1 MSPVAA
7 YESKAYSES
16 VWAELSDTTLLAA
29 WTDVF
34 SDTLPACEDKMLKT
48 VDVGTGLGSFPI
60 VLGLMGYPCI
70 GAGVYVSHPVK

>member
-16 VWAELSDTTLLAA
+16 VWAELYDTTLLAA
-29 WTDVF
+29 WKDVF

-48 VDVGTGLGSFPI
+48 VDVGTGLGSFSI
-60 VLGLMGYPCI
+60 VLGQMGYPCI
-70 GAGVYVSHPVK
+70 GAGLYVSRFTK